1 MKGYG
6 AQSAEEKQRLFKLMR
21 NLNFSG
27 ESGSEPYTPT
37 AQNSG
42 AFAASDGIYFP
53 EFRGDFGAGLL
64 DLHSMDD
71 TELLSDVHIN
81 I

>member
-6 AQSAEEKQRLFKLMR
+6 PQSAEEKQRLFKLMR
-21 NLNFSG
+21 NLNFNG
-27 ESGSEPYTPT
+27 ETVSESYTPTPT
-37 AQNSG
+37 AQSSG
-42 AFAASDGIYFP
+42 AFTPTEGYYSP

-71 TELLSDVHIN
+71 TELLSDV
-81 I
+81 